1 MKNRVW
7 SDVKFVEAEGF
18 RDGTQGVSPAA
29 ALEEIN
35 AQFKQRQ
42 EQENYNCTE
51 FIKTLE
57 ARVSHLG
64 QSKADAE
71 RHWSDLEYAT
81 GGMPPRITLPLCAVV
96 CSALAVVGEAGLL
109 APVMDGL
116 GIAERS
122 LQYLMAA
129 VLVITCSGLVEI
141 TKRQFRHP
149 DTAAGGQREER
160 RNDAGGAAM
169 KCFFIALTL
178 LTLAFVSFLGWW
190 RAEEMIFAAS
200 EQGGAWREFLSQNPT
215 LTRVLVTL
223 LTTGLPVFVAL
234 AFEWGL
240 EGLRLSWEWRKTR
253 HAFRRYSKRLDKIR
267 KALEAETEKKE
278 SRLRLLGEMREEWR
292 QVYVQNHELGQKVGA
307 RRLPLW
313 RAVLKIVTVALLLL
327 TACLLLDPWLEGYI
341 ASVISRGVI
350 YACAVLGLGGVYAAS
365 AIKAWDRPTPRQ
377 LYENRATLW
386 RDPKGTE
393 YRAEVGVGAPGN
405 NGAGRPAGAGEHSLS
420 LR

>member
-7 SDVKFVEAEGF
+7 SDVKVIEVEGF
-18 RDGTQGVSPAA
+18 RDGTQGVSPVA

-42 EQENYNCTE
+42 EQENYDSAE
-51 FIKTLE
+51 RIKTLE

-71 RHWSDLEYAT
+71 RHWSDLEYST
-81 GGMPPRITLPLCAVV
+81 GGMPPHIALPLCAVV
-96 CSALAVVGEAGLL
+96 CSALAVAGEAGLL

-116 GIAERS
+116 GIAEPS

-129 VLVITCSGLVEI
+129 VLVITCSGLIEI
-141 TKRQFRHP
+141 TKRQFRQP
-149 DTAAGGQREER
+149 DTAASGQREER
-160 RNDAGGAAM
+160 RNDGGRATK

-200 EQGGAWREFLSQNPT
+200 EQGGAWREFLSQNPM

-253 HAFRRYSKRLDKIR
+253 RAFYRYSKRLDTIR

-292 QVYVQNHELGQKVGA
+292 QVYVQNHELGRKVGA
-307 RRLPLW
+307 HQLPLW
-313 RAVLKIVTVALLLL
+313 RAVLKIVTVTLLLL
-327 TACLLLDPWLEGYI
+327 TACLLLDPWLEDYI
-341 ASVISRGVI
+341 ASVLSRGVI
-350 YACAVLGLGGVYAAS
+350 YACAVLGLGGMYAAG

-386 RDPKGTE
+386 HHSKGTD
-393 YRAEVGVGAPGN
+393 YRTEVGVSTPGN
-405 NGAGRPAGAGEHSLS
+405 NGAGRPTGAGERTLS
-420 LR
+420 LK